1 MTILEHDRPHQPEHV
16 RPDPE
21 FGLLRSRMRRFTFPM
36 TALFLLWY
44 LAFVLLASYAPD
56 LMATPV
62 LGRIN
67 VGLLIGLAQFVTT
80 FALTTAYV
88 RYADRHLDPLAER
101 SRARVEEDRD
111 PSPASSASE
120 TFGSAR

>member
-1 MTILEHDRPHQPEHV
+1 MSITEHDRPGLHERVQA
-16 RPDPE
+16 DPE
-21 FGLLRSRMRRFTFPM
+21 FGLLRRRMRGFAFPM
-36 TALFLLWY
+36 AALFLLWY

-67 VGLLIGLAQFVTT
+67 VGLMVGLAQFVTT

-88 RYADRHLDPLAER
+88 RYAERHLDPVAAR
-101 SRARVEEDRD
+101 IRAQVEAIEDR
-111 PSPASSASE
+111 
-120 TFGSAR
+120 R